1 MVYRKIII
9 LCRQSISTCND
20 LWIVSCD
27 IPWHE
32 NFLLLSVHIKFMT
45 EKHCRIQIIVR
56 RTANFCS
63 SLQFLKLSYI
73 PIKKITS
80 RESFF
85 KGTISQWRSSFVYS
99 RLSPFF
105 FSLTK
110 ANGSRILIQ
119 AESQINTAWMK
130 PVSAGFGCRHKG
142 VLETYIW
149 SSPEDYT
156 NEVWVNPLCC

>member
-27 IPWHE
+27 IPSHE

-73 PIKKITS
+73 PIRKLQVGKAFS
-80 RESFF
+80 KEQFLNGVVLSFTRDF
-85 KGTISQWRSSFVYS
+85 
-99 RLSPFF
+99 PHF